1 MTSPTIEGYTA
12 SQTVVSGTMPDD
24 DVTVTVTYTANE
36 HTLTIHY
43 VYAGGGEA
51 APDYSATVAYGAR
64 YSVTSPTIEGYTA
77 SQTVVSGTMPDDD
90 VTVTVTYTANEYTV
104 TWKND
109 NGETLAAETY
119 HYLDMPSYK
128 GATPVKPGDAFY
140 TYHFAGWEPTIV
152 AVTANAVYTAVY
164 EAMPIDPAPAVFDLN
179 TGCNGNAMFFKQ
191 LLIEYG
197 TVIERFEVTLAPMG
211 ENEAATLPGGRD
223 CLTGVTADMYRN
235 KEIQPFVFSQS
246 LTFTEPGDYYY
257 VVRETNGKTRGMTYD
272 TEPYYLVV
280 SVRLNQN
287 TNALYVEAYHI
298 YRGGMIK
305 APSTDV
311 GQPDQLV
318 ITNKFVEKPFTPV
331 KPSGPSLNTDDH
343 YAYVMGYP
351 DGTVQPN
358 GNITRAEVATIFFR
372 LLTDESRNEYWSS
385 ANAYSDV
392 HAGDWYNN
400 AISTLSNAGIVS
412 GYPDGTF
419 RPNAPITRAEMA
431 KIIALFAKLDRSLDS
446 FNDIS
451 GHWAEAYIRLA
462 AGNGWIQGYPD
473 GSFRPNR
480 SITRAETM
488 TMINRVLERVPSVEE
503 HLLPYRTMLTFPD
516 CQPGEWY
523 YIAVQEATNSHTYE
537 RASGVKNG
545 DEQWIALR
553 ANRDWTLLEK

>member
-1 MTSPTIEGYTA
+1 MIEGYTA
-12 SQTVVSGTMPDD
+12 SQTVVSGTMPDE

-36 HTLTIHY
+36 HTLTIRY

-51 APDYSATVAYGAR
+51 ATDYSKTLAYGAG
-64 YSVTSPTIEGYTA
+64 YSVTSPVIAGYTA
-77 SQTVVSGTMPDDD
+77 DQTVVSGTMPDED

-109 NGETLAAETY
+109 NGETLATETY
-119 HYLDMPSYK
+119 YYLDMPSYK

-179 TGCNGNAMFFKQ
+179 TGCNGNAVFFKQ

-223 CLTGVTADMYRN
+223 CLTGITADMYRN

-385 ANAYSDV
+385 TNAYSDV